1 MAPVDGAPRELERT
15 VGMVRTAGEH
25 VYYEV
30 VGAGTAVVLCHG
42 LGGNHASWW
51 QQVGV
56 LGAEYRVVT
65 WDQRGFGNST
75 RRSGRFGPE
84 VAVDDLEA
92 LLDHLGIERA
102 HVVGQSMGGWVAMG
116 LAQRAP
122 GRLLS
127 LTLTDTIAG
136 AWTPEVEDI
145 TTKSAAGLVARLR
158 PTVLGRHAALGDR
171 FADARPDL
179 ATLYQLISSMGD
191 KPPDAEVFVMLA
203 EMRFS
208 AEQMAS
214 LPMPVHIVVGEDDAL
229 CPPDALRL
237 IAGAIPRARFTL
249 LAGAGHSPYFED
261 APAWNLAVLDFLRA
275 LT

>member
-1 MAPVDGAPRELERT
+1 MLPVDGAGTELERT
-15 VGMVRTAGEH
+15 AGLVPTGGEH

-30 VGAGTAVVLCHG
+30 IGAGTPVVLCHG

-56 LGAEYRVVT
+56 LGVQYQVVT

-92 LLDHLGIERA
+92 LLDHLGIEQA

-122 GRLLS
+122 HRLLS

-136 AWTPEVEDI
+136 VWTPEVEEI
-145 TTKSAAGLVARLR
+145 TTKSASRVVARLR
-158 PTVLGRHAALGDR
+158 PTALGRHAALGER

-191 KPPDAEVFVMLA
+191 KPPDDEVFVMLA

-208 AEQMAS
+208 AEQVAS
-214 LPMPVHIVVGEDDAL
+214 LPMPVHVVVGEDDDL

-237 IAGAIPRARFTL
+237 IAGAIPGARLTL
-249 LAGAGHSPYFED
+249 LAGSGHSPYFED
-261 APAWNLAVLDFLRA
+261 APSWNRVVLGFLRTLA
-275 LT
+275 